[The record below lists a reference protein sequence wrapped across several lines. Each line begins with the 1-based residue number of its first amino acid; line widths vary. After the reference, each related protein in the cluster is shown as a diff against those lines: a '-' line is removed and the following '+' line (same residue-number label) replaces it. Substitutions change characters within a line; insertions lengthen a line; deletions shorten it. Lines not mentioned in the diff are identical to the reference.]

1 MTSDPAPEH
10 TLPFAFWW
18 PIVVGA
24 LAGVALRLVYSG
36 AADAAYTAMSTGFV
50 MLAPIVVGAVT
61 VFLGERLR
69 RRTLGYHVVAS
80 IFATVLFVVGTLV
93 ILIEGLICAVIIL
106 PLFAALGV
114 LGGILMLLGLR
125 FTSWAKQMLGCIVL
139 LPLVL
144 GDVDSDL
151 PLRDDMLSIERTVL
165 VQAPSA
171 AVWLQIM
178 NARDIRSEEI
188 GGAWLFRI
196 GVPLPV
202 DGVLDAAQS
211 TRRVR
216 MGKNVYFDELIVES
230 SPNERVRWT
239 YRFYADSFPRYA
251 LDEHVLVGGRYF
263 DVRDTSYELTPRGD
277 ATELRMRIGVRVSTR
292 FNWYASP
299 AARFLLGNLM
309 ESNLGYYR
317 RRSEADG
324 G

>member
-1 MTSDPAPEH
+1 
-10 TLPFAFWW
+10 
-18 PIVVGA
+18 
-24 LAGVALRLVYSG
+24 
-36 AADAAYTAMSTGFV
+36 
-50 MLAPIVVGAVT
+50 
-61 VFLGERLR
+61 
-69 RRTLGYHVVAS
+69 
-80 IFATVLFVVGTLV
+80 
-93 ILIEGLICAVIIL
+93 
-106 PLFAALGV
+106 
-114 LGGILMLLGLR
+114 
-125 FTSWAKQMLGCIVL
+125 
-139 LPLVL
+139 
-144 GDVDSDL
+144 
-151 PLRDDMLSIERTVL
+151 
-165 VQAPSA
+165 
-171 AVWLQIM
+171 M